1 MKYLITNIVILVL
14 SLISIY
20 ILWLLGLYYFC
31 QKTTQEAKQIINNTI
46 LNAYTGLCKL
56 LKGEPQKYIFPV
68 VIGSNGVTIC
78 DDVIY
83 TLFKKLDK
91 YFDTWFY
98 LSTDY
103 YTNNVIV
110 YNFNVYN
117 LLATEMNR
125 KLLLINLR
133 HVGEQALLI
142 HLHEQG
148 IFQITNI
155 EDFVAV
161 SYKANRLRF
170 YLALNEQ
177 GFSEIETI
185 KRQSY

>member
-1 MKYLITNIVILVL
+1 MVYIITNIVMFLL
-14 SLISIY
+14 LLISIY
-20 ILWLLGLYYFC
+20 VLCLLGICCFC
-31 QKTTQEAKQIINNTI
+31 HKTTQEAKQIINNTI
-46 LNAYTGLCKL
+46 LTACTGFSKL
-56 LKGEPQKYIFPV
+56 FKEEPPKYNFPV

-78 DDVIY
+78 DDIIY
-83 TLFKKLDK
+83 TLFNKLDK

-103 YTNNVIV
+103 CTNNVIV
-110 YNFNVYN
+110 YRFNVYE
-117 LLATEMNR
+117 LLEPDMRR
-125 KLLLINLR
+125 KLLLLKLR

-155 EDFVAV
+155 ENFVAV
-161 SYKANRLRF
+161 SYKANLLCF

-177 GFSEIETI
+177 GFSEIATI
-185 KRQSY
+185 NKQSF